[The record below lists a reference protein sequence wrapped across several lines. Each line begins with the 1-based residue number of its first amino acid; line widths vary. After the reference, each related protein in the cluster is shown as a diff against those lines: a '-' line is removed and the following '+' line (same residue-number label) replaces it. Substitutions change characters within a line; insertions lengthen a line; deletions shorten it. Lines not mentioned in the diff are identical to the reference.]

1 MSSKSEY
8 TRNCISEALIRLL
21 QKYPIDTITV
31 SSLTKE
37 ANVSRSAFYN
47 NYKSIEEVL
56 LSAYKK
62 AHHDAF
68 HLKFEDEY
76 YVFSDQYIL
85 DNIRFFDDNSKL
97 LLAIYK
103 WDLIT
108 FVAKKQTSM
117 VIDYTTHY
125 HDPIIQKNSHYFMCF
140 SNVSIFYTCQLW
152 VINGKQETPEELFD
166 MIKYFIK
173 LRSDYE
179 NIQKKG

>member
-1 MSSKSEY
+1 MSSKSDY

-56 LSAYKK
+56 LSVYKK

-68 HLKFEDEY
+68 HDKFEDEY
-76 YVFSDQYIL
+76 YVLSDQYIL

-97 LLAIYK
+97 LLAVYK
-103 WDLIT
+103 WDLIAYT
-108 FVAKKQTSM
+108 AKEPTAM
-117 VIDYTTHY
+117 VLDYASQYNDEISKKYPFYYTCFFH
-125 HDPIIQKNSHYFMCF
+125 SH
-140 SNVSIFYTCQLW
+140 IFNICQLW
-152 VINGKQETPEELFD
+152 VINGKKETKEELYHI
-166 MIKYFIK
+166 IKHFNK
-173 LRSDYE
+173 LRNDYE
-179 NIQKKG
+179 DQQKKG